1 MEFMDKKLEDIVV
14 TLPFVDGTSMNCGV
28 FSYFEVNGKKY
39 FALLPLKGEK
49 ELDFS
54 QSYMLYEVEEDE
66 EHNPIVL
73 YIENDYEYAVVGDL
87 FHGDRTDL
95 QIQEKLLWSGGGVAF
110 GRVLRHGGHGSCQ
123 FGGDSLLHGHIR
135 LGRGAHDPEAPV
147 ALQSHQGDTERRRG
161 PAFV

>member
-14 TLPFVDGTSMNCGV
+14 TLPFADGTNVECGV
-28 FSYFEVNGKKY
+28 YSYFEVNNKKY

-73 YIENDYEYAVVGDL
+73 YIENDIEYAIAAQYFSKKFL
-87 FHGDRTDL
+87 KK
-95 QIQEKLLWSGGGVAF
+95 E
-110 GRVLRHGGHGSCQ
+110 
-123 FGGDSLLHGHIR
+123 
-135 LGRGAHDPEAPV
+135 
-147 ALQSHQGDTERRRG
+147 
-161 PAFV
+161 